1 MKHIFAAVLSM
12 LCAFV
17 SAAPQ
22 LPASLKT
29 EPDGTF
35 TFNGI
40 AFEITV
46 SDGSR
51 LRIRT
56 GRRET
61 GNPAKRAWISADLF
75 CRKPEAVAAKLPK
88 L

>member
-46 SDGSR
+46 SNARWQPFANKDWQERDGKSGKAGVD
-51 LRIRT
+51 LR
-56 GRRET
+56 GFV
-61 GNPAKRAWISADLF
+61 L
-75 CRKPEAVAAKLPK
+75 PEAGSGRG
-88 L
+88 

>member
-46 SDGSR
+46 SNARWQAFANKDWQ
-51 LRIRT
+51 
-56 GRRET
+56 E